1 MITLIP
7 SSSRGQTRIGWLDGR
22 HSFSFGDYHDPARM
36 GFRTLRVIND
46 DRIAPGAGF
55 PTHSHRD
62 MEIISIVLDGALEHK
77 DSLGNGEVLRPGEV
91 QVMSAGSGIR
101 HSEFNPARDHATHL
115 LQIWI
120 MPDARGHEP
129 RYDQASFPP
138 DQREGRFVRVAGGLR
153 ADDAGAA
160 RSADGALV
168 IHQDA
173 DVYLARLRTGA
184 SAAHA
189 LRPGRGAY
197 LHVIAGRVRLGEHT
211 LAEGDAAQ
219 VEGVAGVQLTGE
231 APDSEILLFDLA

>member
-7 SSSRGQTRIGWLDGR
+7 SATRGHTRIGWLDGR

-36 GFRTLRVIND
+36 GFRALRVIND

-91 QVMSAGSGIR
+91 QVMSAGAGIR
-101 HSEFNPARDHATHL
+101 HSEFNPSSDRPTHL

-120 MPDARGHEP
+120 MPDARGRQP
-129 RYDQASFPP
+129 RYDQAAFPP
-138 DQREGRFVRVAGGLR
+138 AQREGRFVRVAGGLR
-153 ADDAGAA
+153 ASDAGAA
-160 RSADGALV
+160 RSADGALM

-173 DVYLARLRTGA
+173 DVYLVRLGVGT
-184 SAAHA
+184 SVSHP

-197 LHVIAGRVRLGEHT
+197 VHVIAGRVRLGQAT
-211 LAEGDAAQ
+211 LEQGDAAQ
-219 VEGVAGVQLTGE
+219 IEAAPALELIGE
-231 APDSEILLFDLA
+231 APGTEVLLFDLA